1 MKNRIRSFKA
11 GVRNTS
17 IDAAFMII
25 GVFSAS
31 IGLECFLVPNQLLD
45 GGVTGISLL
54 LSRLFSWNLSVLIF
68 VINFPFIIMGITQ
81 VSWKFGLKTFIAIV
95 ALSLAIEYIHFPVV
109 THDKLLIAI
118 FGGFFLGAGVGFAMR
133 GSSVLDGTEVLAL
146 YLSKKFATQVGEFI
160 LIINI
165 IIFGIAAV
173 AFDLETALYS
183 ILTYIVASRAVDY
196 IAQGIE
202 EYIGVTII
210 SSNYSKEIRKTII
223 QKLNRGVTT
232 YKGRRGLIGKMAE
245 RDGLNDQEILF
256 VVITK
261 LELAKLQRE
270 LERID
275 QNIFYVT
282 HKLGTARGGMLKKHP
297 LH

>member
-1 MKNRIRSFKA
+1 MGIKIYKTQILNATKDTILMA
-11 GVRNTS
+11 
-17 IDAAFMII
+17 I

-31 IGLECFLVPNQLLD
+31 IGLECFLVPDNMLD

-54 LSRLFSWNLSVLIF
+54 LSRIFSWNLSVLIF
-68 VINFPFIIMGITQ
+68 AINFPFILMGIKQ
-81 VSWKFGLKTFIAIV
+81 ISWKFGLKTFIAIV
-95 ALSLAIEYIHFPVV
+95 ALSLSIEFISFPVV
-109 THDKLLIAI
+109 TQDRLLIAV

-133 GSSVLDGTEVLAL
+133 GSSVLDGTEILAL
-146 YLSKKFATQVGEFI
+146 YFSRKYATQVGEFI

-165 IIFGIAAV
+165 IIFSIAAL
-173 AFDLETALYS
+173 AFNLETALYS

-196 IAQGIE
+196 ISQGIE
-202 EYIGVTII
+202 EYIGVTIV
-210 SSNYSKEIRKTII
+210 SDYSKEIRKTII
-223 QKLNRGVTT
+223 QKLNRGVSV
-232 YKGRRGLIGKMAE
+232 YKGKRGIIGKTADKE
-245 RDGLNDQEILF
+245 GINDQDILF

-275 QNIFYVT
+275 ENVFYVT
-282 HKLGTARGGMLKKHP
+282 HKLGSARGGMLKKLP

>member
-1 MKNRIRSFKA
+1 MGIKDHKTQIL
-11 GVRNTS
+11 NTS
-17 IDAAFMII
+17 KDLILMSI
-25 GVFSAS
+25 GVFCAS
-31 IGLECFLVPNQLLD
+31 IGLKCFLVPNNLLD

-54 LSRLFSWNLSVLIF
+54 LSRIFSWNLSVLIF
-68 VINFPFIIMGITQ
+68 AINFPFILMGIKQ
-81 VSWKFGLKTFIAIV
+81 ISWKFGLKTFIAII
-95 ALSLAIEYIHFPVV
+95 ALSLSIEFISFPVV
-109 THDKLLIAI
+109 TQDKLLIAV

-146 YLSKKFATQVGEFI
+146 YFSRKYATQVGEFI

-165 IIFGIAAV
+165 VIFSIAAI

-196 IAQGIE
+196 ISQGIE
-202 EYIGVTII
+202 EYIGVTIV
-210 SSNYSKEIRKTII
+210 SDYSKEIRKTII
-223 QKLNRGVTT
+223 RKLNRGVSV
-232 YKGRRGLIGKMAE
+232 YKGKRGIIGKTADKE
-245 RDGLNDQEILF
+245 GINDQDILF

-275 QNIFYVT
+275 KNVFYVT
-282 HKLGTARGGMLKKHP
+282 HKLGSAKGGMLKKLP

>member
-1 MKNRIRSFKA
+1 M
-11 GVRNTS
+11 S
-17 IDAAFMII
+17 INNYKRLIGDISKDTIWISI

-31 IGLECFLVPNQLLD
+31 IGLECFLVPNQLID

-54 LSRLFSWNLSVLIF
+54 LSRLLSWNLSVLIF
-68 VINFPFIIMGITQ
+68 VINFPFILIGVKQI
-81 VSWKFGLKTFIAIV
+81 SWVFGLKTFIAIIAL
-95 ALSLAIEYIHFPVV
+95 ALSIEYIHFPVV
-109 THDKLLIAI
+109 TQDKLLIAV

-146 YLSKKFATQVGEFI
+146 FFSRKYATQVGEFI

-165 IIFGIAAV
+165 VIFSIAAITFGV
-173 AFDLETALYS
+173 ETALYS

-196 IAQGIE
+196 ISQGIE
-202 EYIGVTII
+202 EYIGVTIV
-210 SSNYSKEIRKTII
+210 SDYAKEIRKTIV
-223 QKLNRGVTT
+223 QKLNRGVTV
-232 YKGRRGLIGKMAE
+232 YKGKRGIIGKNADK
-245 RDGLNDQEILF
+245 DGLNDQDVLF

-261 LELAKLQRE
+261 LELAKLERE

-275 QNIFYVT
+275 KNIFFVT
-282 HKLGTARGGMLKKHP
+282 HKLGSAKGGMLKKLP

>member
-1 MKNRIRSFKA
+1 MGIKDHKTQIL
-11 GVRNTS
+11 NTS
-17 IDAAFMII
+17 KDLILMSI
-25 GVFSAS
+25 GVFCAS
-31 IGLECFLVPNQLLD
+31 IGLKCFLVPNNLLD

-54 LSRLFSWNLSVLIF
+54 LSRIFSWNLSALIF
-68 VINFPFIIMGITQ
+68 AINFPFILMGIKQ
-81 VSWKFGLKTFIAIV
+81 ISWKFGLKTFIAII
-95 ALSLAIEYIHFPVV
+95 ALSLSIEFISFPVV
-109 THDKLLIAI
+109 TQDKLLIAV

-146 YLSKKFATQVGEFI
+146 YFSRKYATKVGEFI
-160 LIINI
+160 LVINI
-165 IIFGIAAV
+165 IIFSIAAI

-196 IAQGIE
+196 ISQGIE
-202 EYIGVTII
+202 EYIGVTIV
-210 SSNYSKEIRKTII
+210 SDYSKEIRKTII
-223 QKLNRGVTT
+223 QKLNRGVSV
-232 YKGRRGLIGKMAE
+232 YKGKRGIIGKTADKE
-245 RDGLNDQEILF
+245 GINDQDILF

-275 QNIFYVT
+275 KNVFYVT
-282 HKLGTARGGMLKKHP
+282 HKLGSAKGGMLKKLP

>member
-1 MKNRIRSFKA
+1 MKINRVNKDRIRNTIKDSFLIIT
-11 GVRNTS
+11 GVLCAT
-17 IDAAFMII
+17 
-25 GVFSAS
+25 

-68 VINFPFIIMGITQ
+68 VINFPFILMGIKQ
-81 VSWKFGLKTFIAIV
+81 ISLKFGIKTFLAIV
-95 ALSLAIEYIHFPVV
+95 ALSIAVEYIHFPIV
-109 THDKLLIAI
+109 TEDKLLIAV

-133 GSSVLDGTEVLAL
+133 GAGVLDGTEILAL
-146 YLSKKFATQVGEFI
+146 YFSKKFATQVGEFI
-160 LIINI
+160 LVINI
-165 IIFGIAAV
+165 LIFSIAAI
-173 AFDLETALYS
+173 AFDIETALYS

-196 IAQGIE
+196 ISQGVE

-210 SSNYSKEIRKTII
+210 SEYNKQIRKAII
-223 QKLNRGVTT
+223 QKLGRGVSV
-232 YKGRRGLIGKMAE
+232 YRGKRGIIGKGASL
-245 RDGLNDQEILF
+245 DPGLNEQDILF

-270 LERID
+270 MEQID
-275 QNIFYVT
+275 RNAFMVT
-282 HKLGTARGGMLKKHP
+282 HKLGSARGGMLKKRP